1 MNDLTKTNLS
11 VVIEMLDVLIKK
23 IDKLTIHK
31 PTEPIGIDLSAI
43 NAVTERLET
52 MIEEIRKPAKIEHRH
67 TIAIGSVKIFLS
79 WTIMATMILGL
90 SYFIGSQ
97 RQTINQYKDSDLK
110 YRYIRMQGKAN
121 EESLYNL
128 EQQFRHGD
136 SIKTIRQ
143 QVEKYEDLVKEQAE
157 RIERIIQNRKE
168 AEQINREV
176 ESLKQGN

>member
-1 MNDLTKTNLS
+1 MNDLTKMDFTA
-11 VVIEMLDVLIKK
+11 ICEMFETIKSK

-31 PTEPIGIDLSAI
+31 PTQPIGIDLSAI

-79 WTIMATMILGL
+79 WAIMATMILGL
-90 SYFIGSQ
+90 SFFIGNQ
-97 RQTINQYKDSDLK
+97 RQTINSYRYSDLK
-110 YRYIRMQGKAN
+110 YRYIRMQGMAN
-121 EESLYNL
+121 EESLYRM
-128 EQQFRHGD
+128 EQQFKNGD
-136 SIKTIRQ
+136 SIKIIRR

-176 ESLKQGN
+176 ETLRER